1 MDVRAIL
8 ELKGDFVLT
17 IGPEATIL
25 DASRLL
31 HENYIGAVVVV
42 DETGRI
48 AGILSERDIA
58 VSLPQFGPAL
68 GETRVDAIMTRRV
81 VSCAADMTV
90 PEVLDI
96 MVSNGI
102 RHLPVVDGARLVG
115 VISLRDV
122 VGNWVGT
129 FLTGKAG
136 ADVTAAD
143 DVLPDMR
150 EVEAS
155 ANAVASVLARRRTV

>member
-8 ELKGDFVLT
+8 DLKGDFVVT
-17 IGPEATIL
+17 VRPDATIL

-31 HENYIGAVVVV
+31 HQNYVGAIVVV
-42 DETGRI
+42 DDAGCI

-68 GETRVDAIMTRRV
+68 GETRVAAIMTRRV
-81 VSCAADMTV
+81 VSCSADMTV
-90 PEVLDI
+90 PEVIDI

-102 RHLPVVDGARLVG
+102 RHLPVVDGVRLAG

-129 FLTGKAG
+129 FMTGGTG
-136 ADVTAAD
+136 AEARESDEALADMLDIEDSARAA
-143 DVLPDMR
+143 
-150 EVEAS
+150 
-155 ANAVASVLARRRTV
+155 ASVLARRRAV